1 MVISHKIFAKINAM
15 MCTAKIDLDNESQL
29 FNLNVGYFMRFNVFS
44 TIKVLSSDFLQYCE
58 IPYYMMKS

>member
-1 MVISHKIFAKINAM
+1 MVISQKIFAKINAM

-44 TIKVLSSDFLQYCE
+44 KIKV
-58 IPYYMMKS
+58 